1 MQRISDIL
9 DRKYKGFSRI
19 IKVRNLWT
27 EIAGEVLASH
37 SEPVQIRGKTL
48 WVLCDSPAWVQQVD
62 ILSLTLVPRVRKIA
76 GAKVE
81 SIEAKFAVKR
91 DPVPKK
97 KTEKVFARPDI
108 DPADVEKIPNPDLR
122 NAVKKLI
129 KG

>member
-37 SEPVQIRGKTL
+37 SEPVQIKGKTL

-62 ILSLTLVPRVRKIA
+62 ILSLTLIPRIRQVAGTKI
-76 GAKVE
+76 E
-81 SIEAKFAVKR
+81 SIEARFAVKR
-91 DPVPKK
+91 DPVP
-97 KTEKVFARPDI
+97 
-108 DPADVEKIPNPDLR
+108 
-122 NAVKKLI
+122 
-129 KG
+129 

>member
-37 SEPVQIRGKTL
+37 SEPVQIKGKTL

-62 ILSLTLVPRVRKIA
+62 ILSLTLIPRIRQVAGTKI
-76 GAKVE
+76 E
-81 SIEAKFAVKR
+81 NIEARFAAKR
-91 DPVPKK
+91 DPVPRK
-97 KTEKVFARPDI
+97 KTKKVFARPDI
-108 DPADVEKIPNPDLR
+108 DPADVERIPNPDLR

>member
-9 DRKYKGFSRI
+9 DKKYKGFSKI
-19 IKVRNLWT
+19 IKVRNLWA

-62 ILSLTLVPRVRKIA
+62 ILSLTLIPRIRQIA
-76 GAKVE
+76 GMKIE
-81 SIEAKFAVKR
+81 TIEARFAAKR
-91 DPVPKK
+91 DPVPRK
-97 KTEKVFARPDI
+97 KTKRVFRRPDI
-108 DPADVEKIPNPDLR
+108 DPADVERIPNPDLR
-122 NAVKKLI
+122 NAVKKLL

>member
-37 SEPVQIRGKTL
+37 SEPVQIKGKTL

-62 ILSLTLVPRVRKIA
+62 ILSLTLIPRIRQVAGTKI
-76 GAKVE
+76 E
-81 SIEAKFAVKR
+81 SIEARFAVKR
-91 DPVPKK
+91 DPVPRK
-97 KTEKVFARPDI
+97 KTKKAFARPDI
-108 DPADVEKIPNPDLR
+108 DPADVERIPNPDLR